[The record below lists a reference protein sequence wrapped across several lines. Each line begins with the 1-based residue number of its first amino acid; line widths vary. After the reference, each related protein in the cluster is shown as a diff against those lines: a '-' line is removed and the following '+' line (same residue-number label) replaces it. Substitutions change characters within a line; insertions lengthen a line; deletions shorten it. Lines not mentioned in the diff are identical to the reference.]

1 MPVRGVITLLWL
13 ILGLLLPQWAAAASL
28 ADTIA
33 VVKPSIVGVGTYLPT
48 RQPRSYLKGT
58 GFVVGDGSY
67 AITNA
72 HVVSDQLDINHK
84 ERRVVFV
91 GVGKNHKVVDVE
103 VVRTNADH
111 DLALLRLKGAKLPA
125 LQLSDSDRVREGEY
139 YAFTGFPIGVVL
151 GLYPVTHRGIVSS
164 ITPMAIPAFYSN
176 QLNPKLIKRLRQP
189 YSVFQLDA
197 TAYPGNSGS
206 PLYRLNDGAVIGVI
220 NKVFVKET
228 KENVLVNPSGIT
240 YAIPSKYILELLDGA
255 KPE

>member
-1 MPVRGVITLLWL
+1 MPTHPVLLFLWLLW
-13 ILGLLLPQWAAAASL
+13 GLLLSQGGAASSL

-33 VVKPSIVGVGTYLPT
+33 VVKPSIIGIGTYLPT

-72 HVVSDQLDINHK
+72 HVVADQLDTDRK
-84 ERRVVFV
+84 ERRVAFV

-103 VVRTNADH
+103 VIRTNQNH
-111 DLALLRLKGAKLPA
+111 DLALLRFKGAKLPA

-176 QLNPKLIKRLRQP
+176 QLNPKLIRRLRQP

-206 PLYRLNDGAVIGVI
+206 PLYRLDDGAVVGVI

-228 KENVLVNPSGIT
+228 KENALTNPSGIT
-240 YAIPSKYILELLDGA
+240 YAIPSKYIVELLDSA